1 MGAFDTLGA
10 SAMHPYAL
18 LGFAIFAEVVGTAA
32 LKVSDGMTR
41 LGPAALVVGGYGLS
55 FWLLS
60 LTLITMPVGL
70 VYAIWSGVGVAAIA
84 LIGQY
89 YFEVRIFDFGLGVG
103 YGDDYRGDRG
113 AADVGRTLLI

>member
-1 MGAFDTLGA
+1 
-10 SAMHPYAL
+10 MHPYAL

-89 YFEVRIFDFGLGVG
+89 YFGESLTLGSVIG
-103 YGDDYRGDRG
+103 MSFIVLGIVILQMSGTT
-113 AADVGRTLLI
+113 AH